1 MFLKPIGFQGSI
13 LKLPRQQVL
22 LRTSRSR
29 ALRYIRTAKARFLT
43 PSNREGVTFYSING
57 NGDSWRAN
65 IFKNAT
71 TFFVGVYQPD
81 GTRLVAH
88 AAGTLEEAVKAAQ
101 DNASIDGIVSIVLEP
116 GVTEVQYTAAFTFA
130 AATVIE

>member
-22 LRTSRSR
+22 LRTARNR
-29 ALRYIRTAKARFLT
+29 AIRYIRTAKARFLT

-71 TFFVGVYQPD
+71 TFYIGVYQPD

-88 AAGTLEEAVKAAQ
+88 TGSTLEDVVKTAQ
-101 DNASIDGIVSIVLEP
+101 NNANLDGVISIVLES
-116 GVTEVQYTAAFTFA
+116 GVTEVQYASGFTFA

>member
-22 LRTSRSR
+22 LRTGRSR

-43 PSNREGVTFYSING
+43 PSNREGVTFYSVNG
-57 NGDSWRAN
+57 NADSWRAN
-65 IFKNAT
+65 VFKSGANYI
-71 TFFVGVYQPD
+71 VGVYEPD
-81 GTRLVAH
+81 GNRLV
-88 AAGTLEEAVKAAQ
+88 GYSKSTLDAAVKAAQ
-101 DNASIDGIVSIVLEP
+101 NDANIDGIVNIVLEP

>member
-43 PSNREGVTFYSING
+43 PSNREGVTFYSVNG
-57 NGDSWRAN
+57 NADSWRAN
-65 IFKNAT
+65 VFKSGANYI
-71 TFFVGVYQPD
+71 VGVYEPD
-81 GTRLVAH
+81 GNRLV
-88 AAGTLEEAVKAAQ
+88 GYSKSTLDAAVKAAQ
-101 DNASIDGIVSIVLEP
+101 NDANIDGIVNIVLEP